1 MDFFK
6 KFISPDFDDQQY
18 ISELIESLNE
28 QKEDHSNTI
37 QELRKFSSKYPL
49 WCGKSLK
56 RLLFLVSEEKDPKKT
71 LPLLESILT
80 LITPTN
86 YEQQI
91 YYENAKE
98 ILNDKQSVSMLLTK
112 LADSESK
119 IRYLTIKLLTVL
131 LKHDN
136 ELVQE
141 KILKNPNGIPRIIDL
156 LRDRSEVI
164 QNQSILL
171 IYEVIKKNSD
181 IQKIVAFE
189 SVFELLYQIIIKETE
204 SQGKIVIYDCFK
216 IILTLLSEN
225 SSNKNHFRETGCIK
239 IFSNIFKLS
248 SEDLSTKLSS
258 TSKQFT
264 IQKIIEVFLCLLSRH
279 DEETTAPNII
289 RTQDILVES
298 FNDLLF
304 LTTQSFISVNLKSQ
318 LFILL
323 GEIVNEHRVN
333 QLTFSNLKLANQRNE
348 KVTIIDHL
356 INLSFFSTEI
366 ELRIASIYT
375 LKRLLKNSE
384 IQMFVAKG
392 LIKKTNNNTI
402 SQNLN
407 NMKTHS
413 ELEINEN
420 NNFDIWKIIISAFC
434 FKKEEE
440 GNETEN
446 GNENKTK
453 KEMNKEKETNKE
465 TEKDQK
471 KENEKEKKKKIDEFK
486 IYFACLILS
495 EIIKN
500 NIQTKRI
507 LLSTVVN
514 KEQKKSNDL
523 LLQQIIKI
531 FILESNLEKP
541 NNYKRIGILILLS
554 IWMYEFPQIIENL
567 LHMQINQTQFFP
579 FLISLIVGDQN
590 IHIQGLS
597 AIVIGLVML
606 FSKKDHGI
614 DNIVKTYVGIEQ
626 YLKKIN
632 ILFRSKEF
640 MKGENEKIENLL
652 IETSQ
657 LNKINNQNNNNNNN
671 NNYQNNKINNNFD
684 NDNIDSEKNDEL
696 FQEKSKKYFIYYYD
710 KSFTKLLKKYFES
723 IQSQLSNKENKDK
736 NSNML
741 LNQQAIEKMLIE
753 LEKLKKQHLELGQE
767 ANNASRQLEII
778 TQENN
783 SEKKIIENLNNEL
796 SKHSQNINVQENE
809 ISNYEQKI
817 ENYQEETRKLMSFKE
832 QESFPLQKDLSDI
845 KNENKFL
852 KKNQNVLY
860 EKIHDDNQRL
870 GTLKEENSK
879 LKETISNLESKLQ
892 NKN

>member
-1 MDFFK
+1 MDFLK

-18 ISELIESLNE
+18 ISELIEVLNE
-28 QKEDHSNTI
+28 QKEDHSDTI
-37 QELRKFSSKYPL
+37 QELRKLSSKYPL
-49 WCGKSLK
+49 WCGKSIQ

-71 LPLLESILT
+71 LPLFELILT

-91 YYENAKE
+91 FYENAKE

-131 LKHDN
+131 LKHNN

-239 IFSNIFKLS
+239 LFSKIFKLS
-248 SEDLSTKLSS
+248 KEDLSTKLSS

-264 IQKIIEVFLCLLSRH
+264 IQNIIEVFLCLLSRH

-289 RTQDILVES
+289 RTQDILVKS

-304 LTTQSFISVNLKSQ
+304 LTTQPFISVNLKSQ

-333 QLTFSNLKLANQRNE
+333 QLTFSNLQLTNQRNE

-356 INLSFFSTEI
+356 INLSFFSQEI
-366 ELRIASIYT
+366 ELRMASVYT
-375 LKRLLKNSE
+375 LKRLLNNSE

-392 LIKKTNNNTI
+392 LTKKNNNNTI

-407 NMKTHS
+407 NMKTNS

-420 NNFDIWKIIISAFC
+420 NTFNIWKIIISAFC
-434 FKKEEE
+434 FERE

-446 GNENKTK
+446 KNENETK
-453 KEMNKEKETNKE
+453 NETEKEKE
-465 TEKDQK
+465 KDQ
-471 KENEKEKKKKIDEFK
+471 EKEIDKFK

-500 NIQTKRI
+500 NIQTKRM
-507 LLSTVVN
+507 LLSAVVN
-514 KEQKKSNDL
+514 KEQKMSNNL

-567 LHMQINQTQFFP
+567 IHTQINQTQFFP

-597 AIVIGLVML
+597 AIVIGLVIL
-606 FSKKDHGI
+606 FSKKNHGI

-640 MKGENEKIENLL
+640 IKGENEKIEKLL

-657 LNKINNQNNNNNNN
+657 LNKTNNQKQQNNNNNNT
-671 NNYQNNKINNNFD
+671 YQNTNTNSNFE
-684 NDNIDSEKNDEL
+684 NDNIDPEKNDGI
-696 FQEKSKKYFIYYYD
+696 SKENSKQYFLYYYD
-710 KSFTKLLKKYFES
+710 KSFTKLLKKCFGS
-723 IQSQLSNKENKDK
+723 IQSQLSNKESKDK
-736 NSNML
+736 NSNLL
-741 LNQQAIEKMLIE
+741 LNQQAVEKMLIE
-753 LEKLKKQHLELGQE
+753 LEKLKKEHLELGQE
-767 ANNASRQLEII
+767 VNNVSRQVEII

-783 SEKKIIENLNNEL
+783 SKKKIIENLNNDL

-832 QESFPLQKDLSDI
+832 QESFPLQKQLSDI

-852 KKNQNVLY
+852 KKNQNLLY
-860 EKIHDDNQRL
+860 QKIHDDNQKL
-870 GTLKEENSK
+870 GELKEENST